1 MADLKPIG
9 SEKLQGQ
16 DKINRI
22 LELSRYKET
31 TPSNINETSR
41 VEFGKTLADGVKYE
55 IVKEKN
61 GYIIKKRVDESLEYI
76 DPMKNRTYYRSYS
89 QALKRMNLLAGE
101 INRLTENTDE
111 VSMFTLEEQKYT
123 LKLPKSA
130 APTPAPAPAPEAP
143 IAPAPET
150 DSPEMSMDLDSEMGG
165 DDMGGDMEMDTEMDI
180 DTPEGDMEMDT
191 DVSSEPEGEEVN
203 FKMIQK
209 LTGKLG
215 QKIRMMNDAVGMS
228 SEDIKYVIN
237 SIMSALDLNKLD
249 DEDKDD
255 IMAKFEE
262 DSDYGMG
269 DEEGDFDISG
279 EDEFDM
285 DTEVDMEE
293 PVEGEMGEGDDMYLG
308 IGDHGFYDKSDRQM
322 NDFNFDYDEEEYDD
336 FDDFI
341 SKYPN
346 QNWFRKGRS
355 DDAEF
360 GRDSSDRKFW
370 DKYKEQFGGP
380 FKLRKR
386 RGEMGE
392 NVYGSFDREQW
403 YDKEDRPF
411 KGGFDF
417 DFDEEEFD
425 EFEPMMKKHG
435 DGRWFQKG
443 SDGKRMFDMYKDK
456 HGPMKIRSRKM
467 GEMSEEDKATSHISK
482 VMDEIFAESK
492 VDKVLESYFV
502 INESENKVKQ
512 NKLVTEKKERGSI
525 MSNVRQL
532 SETVEQELA
541 SEFILKENKNFKFVG
556 KTNKKNL
563 VFEHKGEQIKVSP
576 KGEIL

>member
-1 MADLKPIG
+1 
-9 SEKLQGQ
+9 
-16 DKINRI
+16 
-22 LELSRYKET
+22 
-31 TPSNINETSR
+31 
-41 VEFGKTLADGVKYE
+41 
-55 IVKEKN
+55 
-61 GYIIKKRVDESLEYI
+61 
-76 DPMKNRTYYRSYS
+76 
-89 QALKRMNLLAGE
+89 
-101 INRLTENTDE
+101 
-111 VSMFTLEEQKYT
+111 
-123 LKLPKSA
+123 
-130 APTPAPAPAPEAP
+130 
-143 IAPAPET
+143 
-150 DSPEMSMDLDSEMGG
+150 
-165 DDMGGDMEMDTEMDI
+165 
-180 DTPEGDMEMDT
+180 
-191 DVSSEPEGEEVN
+191 
-203 FKMIQK
+203 MIQK

-293 PVEGEMGEGDDMYLG
+293 PIEGEMGEG
-308 IGDHGFYDKSDRQM
+308 R
-322 NDFNFDYDEEEYDD
+322 
-336 FDDFI
+336 
-341 SKYPN
+341 
-346 QNWFRKGRS
+346 
-355 DDAEF
+355 
-360 GRDSSDRKFW
+360 
-370 DKYKEQFGGP
+370 
-380 FKLRKR
+380 
-386 RGEMGE
+386 
-392 NVYGSFDREQW
+392 YGSFNNDEW
-403 YDKEDRPF
+403 FDDVDKPF
-411 KGGFDF
+411 TGDFDF

-435 DGRWFQKG
+435 DSRWFQRG
-443 SDGKRMFDMYKDK
+443 ADGERMFNRYKEK
-456 HGPMKIRSRKM
+456 YGPMKVRTRRMNTEMSEEDRDMFDGRPSKVVGVYSNIKKQRM

-541 SEFILKENKNFKFVG
+541 SEFILKENRNFKFVG

-563 VFEHKGEQIKVSP
+563 VFEHNGEQIKVSP